1 VDPARLTPPDSAPG
15 DHHDGRLATPG
26 PGPPYPL
33 SRLVLIG
40 FVVVIAVG
48 LAAWRPADVLSA
60 GQRSGGGEILIDLG
74 DVVRIK
80 DGSVGCRV
88 TRRAGFPGQK
98 ILDCRR
104 AGRLP
109 GTFGALIGHRKL
121 LVVRFKEGGVANV
134 VFTGTHEGESATCH
148 R

>member
-1 VDPARLTPPDSAPG
+1 MTTPDAPPHHRDGGLSTPTQTPPSPI
-15 DHHDGRLATPG
+15 
-26 PGPPYPL
+26 

-40 FVVVIAVG
+40 FVLVMAVG
-48 LAAWRPADVLSA
+48 LAALRPGDIRSA
-60 GQRSGGGEILIDLG
+60 GPRPDAEILIDLG
-74 DVVRIK
+74 DVVRVK
-80 DGSVGCRV
+80 GGSIGCRV

-104 AGRLP
+104 AGPLP
-109 GTFGALIGHRKL
+109 GTFGALLGHRKL

-134 VFTGTHEGESATCH
+134 VFTGTHQGESAICQ

>member
-1 VDPARLTPPDSAPG
+1 MEPARLTPPDRAPG
-15 DHHDGRLATPG
+15 DRRDDRLATPG
-26 PGPPYPL
+26 QGPPSSI

-40 FVVVIAVG
+40 FVLVIALG
-48 LAAWRPADVLSA
+48 LAAWRPADILSA
-60 GQRSGGGEILIDLG
+60 GHRSGNEILIDLG
-74 DVVRIK
+74 DVVRVK

-98 ILDCRR
+98 LLDCRR
-104 AGRLP
+104 AGPLP
-109 GTFGALIGHRKL
+109 GTLGALIGQRKL

-134 VFTGTHEGESATCH
+134 VFTGTHEGDSATCH